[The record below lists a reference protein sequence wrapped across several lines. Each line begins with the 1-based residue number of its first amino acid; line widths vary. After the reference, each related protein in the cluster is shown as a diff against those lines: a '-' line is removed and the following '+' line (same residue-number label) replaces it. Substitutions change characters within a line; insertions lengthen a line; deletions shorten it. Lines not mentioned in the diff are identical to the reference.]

1 MIEISRSRLFIIA
14 QLQSTRAQKL
24 FFLLSIQIQMHLPYK
39 MHARHQHLPSEKAKT
54 NIDTKLKYNQ
64 KWNAYNIK
72 CVLLYSAQRSEIYR
86 YKID

>member
-1 MIEISRSRLFIIA
+1 
-14 QLQSTRAQKL
+14 
-24 FFLLSIQIQMHLPYK
+24 

-54 NIDTKLKYNQ
+54 NIDTKLKYNH

>member
-1 MIEISRSRLFIIA
+1 MIGCPHKEERKNA
-14 QLQSTRAQKL
+14 DQE
-24 FFLLSIQIQMHLPYK
+24 FFQIQMHLPYK

-86 YKID
+86 YDE